1 MISMEDLDI
10 RLRKLEKQS
19 TEDLE
24 LLEEAREHIKRLRS
38 DLSATN
44 TVLFALFD
52 SMSGEQRQA
61 AMDSMLRQMTLR
73 QKHVETLTDP
83 AMQVIAERIE
93 AATERMWKA
102 LQEAHKQRKS
112 V

>member
-19 TEDLE
+19 LEDIE
-24 LLEEAREHIKRLRS
+24 LLEEAREHIKHLRS

-44 TVLFALFD
+44 SALFALFD
-52 SMSGEQRQA
+52 SMSKQQQKEV
-61 AMDSMLRQMTLR
+61 MDSMLRQMTLR
-73 QKHVETLTDP
+73 QKLFETLTDP
-83 AMQVIAERIE
+83 TTQVAAERIE

-102 LQEAHKQRKS
+102 LQDAHRQKMGG
-112 V
+112 